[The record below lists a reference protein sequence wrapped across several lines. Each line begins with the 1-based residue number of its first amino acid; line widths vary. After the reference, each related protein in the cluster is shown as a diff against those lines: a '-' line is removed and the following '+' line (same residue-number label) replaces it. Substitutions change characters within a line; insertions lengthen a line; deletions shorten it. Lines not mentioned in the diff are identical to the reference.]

1 MNKFIISGAILMALT
16 FSAFAANTAPGS
28 GPQAIESDHCISQ
41 SDAAL
46 IIISQVPDAVGV
58 VKNDH
63 VIVFHAASIPDKDLI
78 ITFDDKGCA
87 ATTEVVPAHAS

>member
-1 MNKFIISGAILMALT
+1 MNKFIISGAILLALL
-16 FSAFAANTAPGS
+16 SPAFAANTAPGS
-28 GPQAIESDHCISQ
+28 GPQNIVSDHCISQ
-41 SDAAL
+41 SDAASA
-46 IIISQVPDAVGV
+46 IISQIPDAVGV

-87 ATTEVVPAHAS
+87 TTTEVVPAHVS